1 MVGFCPV
8 CRNKSVFIGGPE
20 NHVGCVCVVF
30 RLFAALLA
38 SFCFLFSLQVFFFCT
53 TISTSIWCKRILI
66 LLVFIYLY
74 IRSLFV
80 NKYRFPELF
89 KNCTRIVHSNWFFSV
104 RILNVGKCF
113 FFPGVGRVCR
123 PPWYPRTYAGERSYF
138 CEYLPL
144 QVFVTFLLITTETRV
159 SSYAEGYL
167 VRFLIVSFLGGTQM
181 EGVASVLLL
190 AFKADLN
197 DERCKEQDQES

>member
-1 MVGFCPV
+1 M
-8 CRNKSVFIGGPE
+8 
-20 NHVGCVCVVF
+20 F

-38 SFCFLFSLQVFFFCT
+38 SFCFLFSLQVFFFFVPQFLPPSDVKEVLFC
-53 TISTSIWCKRILI
+53 
-66 LLVFIYLY
+66 FFYIYLY

-104 RILNVGKCF
+104 RILTVGKWF
-113 FFPGVGRVCR
+113 FFPGVSRVCR

-197 DERCKEQDQES
+197 DERCKEQDQER

>member
-1 MVGFCPV
+1 M
-8 CRNKSVFIGGPE
+8 
-20 NHVGCVCVVF
+20 F

-38 SFCFLFSLQVFFFCT
+38 SFCFLFSLQVFFFFVPQFLPPSDVKEVLFCFF
-53 TISTSIWCKRILI
+53 
-66 LLVFIYLY
+66 FIYLY

-197 DERCKEQDQES
+197 DERCKEQDQGS